1 MKILNKLTIK
11 SLKLNKKR
19 TLVTIIGIILST
31 ALITVVAGMVTSGQ
45 STLKQ
50 YSIDTYGDFHA
61 EFKEVP
67 LDELSY
73 IEENRN
79 VEDYFLSSDLGYA
92 YLNGSTNP
100 DKPYV
105 NIVGYDSAGLTK
117 MPFTITEGRLPQ
129 NSDEIVISS
138 SIIYN
143 GEVNLK
149 VGQKI
154 NLDVSKRTLEGK
166 ELNQKD
172 IYTEDEELEKMYSK
186 EYTIVGIM
194 NRLNYDL
201 EPFTAPGYT
210 VITFLD
216 TTNIAED
223 ANIFVK
229 YKKDALRNYKEVTCS
244 ILGMNV
250 EKQKEDLYMGLD
262 ELVYGEEPETLGS
275 KYGLLF
281 NTSLLNFE
289 GVGLNNAYMRMLYL
303 VGIIVLVIII
313 ISSVFVIRNS
323 FAISITERT
332 RQYGML
338 SSIGA
343 TKKQIKKNVLFE
355 GFILGI
361 IAIPLGILLGII
373 VNVILSIVLN
383 TLMRN
388 ISEDFT
394 FIFSVPVLAI
404 IFSVVLAGITIYF
417 SCISSARKA

>member
-201 EPFTAPGYT
+201 EPYTAPRLYSY
-210 VITFLD
+210 
-216 TTNIAED
+216 
-223 ANIFVK
+223 NIFRYNK
-229 YKKDALRNYKEVTCS
+229 YSRRC
-244 ILGMNV
+244 
-250 EKQKEDLYMGLD
+250 
-262 ELVYGEEPETLGS
+262 
-275 KYGLLF
+275 KY
-281 NTSLLNFE
+281 
-289 GVGLNNAYMRMLYL
+289 
-303 VGIIVLVIII
+303 ICKI
-313 ISSVFVIRNS
+313 
-323 FAISITERT
+323 
-332 RQYGML
+332 
-338 SSIGA
+338 
-343 TKKQIKKNVLFE
+343 
-355 GFILGI
+355 
-361 IAIPLGILLGII
+361 
-373 VNVILSIVLN
+373 
-383 TLMRN
+383 
-388 ISEDFT
+388 
-394 FIFSVPVLAI
+394 
-404 IFSVVLAGITIYF
+404 
-417 SCISSARKA
+417 